1 MSDKPKYVIE
11 KNVPLPEPRGRK
23 LYEYQDIP
31 FDQMEVGDCVS
42 IAFKNLIP
50 HNSHPDA
57 KERQVAVKS
66 MMNYLRKKFPDWKFK
81 TRQDAP
87 LSYLSHSQVSRE
99 KTKEYNLN
107 RCFRIWRTN

>member
-1 MSDKPKYVIE
+1 MNDKPKYVIE

-50 HNSHPDA
+50 ITHT
-57 KERQVAVKS
+57 
-66 MMNYLRKKFPDWKFK
+66 L
-81 TRQDAP
+81 T
-87 LSYLSHSQVSRE
+87 
-99 KTKEYNLN
+99 
-107 RCFRIWRTN
+107 